1 MASGPKRSPTKSS
14 TRSRSRKTSYTAP
27 ALEKGLDIIELLA
40 ASERAMTSGQIAEQ
54 LGRSKNEIF
63 RMVVVLENRGYLAR
77 DPANDVLRLSNRL
90 FDMGLRTPQ
99 PRRLLDVAYPA
110 MQRLSDSL
118 GHATHLVVI
127 SRGETV
133 VVASA
138 ADRADV
144 VFTLRLGYRRPAIEA
159 TSGQAIIAFQTPDVR
174 KQMVKESRSQTDSV
188 ISDASL
194 AKRIEQ
200 IRRDGFSVSESRDVV
215 GVVDICAPILDGSRM
230 RLPQS
235 LFPVSSVTASGSTM
249 KRWPGSAGLLP
260 CHRGRAGMRE
270 RKRMWLRKP
279 NHREGTTYKLV
290 CKQIMAS
297 ILAVRPSCAAV

>member
-1 MASGPKRSPTKSS
+1 MASRPKRSPRTSSSKSKSS
-14 TRSRSRKTSYTAP
+14 KTSYTAP

-63 RMVVVLENRGYLAR
+63 RMVFVLESRGYLVR
-77 DPANDVLRLSNRL
+77 DPGKEVLRLSNRL

-99 PRRLLDVAYPA
+99 PRRLLDAAYPA
-110 MQRLSDSL
+110 MQKLSDSL

-159 TSGQAIIAFQTPDVR
+159 TSGQAIIAFQTPEVR
-174 KQMVKESRSQTDSV
+174 KQMVSESRSQTNAVVSE
-188 ISDASL
+188 ASL

-215 GVVDICAPILDGSRM
+215 GVVDICAPILDR
-230 RLPQS
+230 RQ
-235 LFPVSSVTASGSTM
+235 TALAAIVIPCL
-249 KRWPGSAGLLP
+249 KRHGIKENYDDVGVAL
-260 CHRGRAGMRE
+260 RAS
-270 RKRMWLRKP
+270 
-279 NHREGTTYKLV
+279 
-290 CKQIMAS
+290 C
-297 ILAVRPSCAAV
+297 LAIAAELG